1 LTTDYEG
8 DTNVIGFLQAN
19 WLTLMVI
26 AAILAM
32 FVLLRNR
39 PARIGGLDE
48 IVGKG
53 QPVIVEVFSNT

>member
-1 LTTDYEG
+1 
-8 DTNVIGFLQAN
+8 VIEFLQAN
-19 WLTLMVI
+19 WFLLLLAVI
-26 AAILAM
+26 AAM

-39 PARIGGLDE
+39 ATAIGALGE

>member
-1 LTTDYEG
+1 
-8 DTNVIGFLQAN
+8 VIVIEFLLAN
-19 WLTLMVI
+19 WLTVSFL

-39 PARIGGLDE
+39 TTRISALDE
-48 IVGKG
+48 IVGSG